1 MDSFLQKFSLQN
13 LLRQFF
19 CGVVFFVPLWLFTQ
33 DPGRKCCTYSVLDI
47 TQWETGTFLLF
58 VALASVIGTIV
69 YHVEKNLYSYLV
81 QTLFESFAKYK
92 NWQMRVVPLL
102 VAGAITVMISPLF
115 QVPEDKGDV
124 FNCYMVALSF
134 FVVIC
139 IFNVL
144 FTESFF
150 KVMIRT
156 RASWIIEEQF
166 CDKSSEDRLARW
178 AVAKRIS
185 SWSDFIHCSQ
195 SCCFAWLLGCLL
207 CKFANNIEVQN
218 TEFFGLSIVVV
229 ASILFLE
236 IIFDWHRYQ
245 HVLAMTESD
254 LLGDIQKEYPQMKIN
269 SNVVSKHYEIIVKTV
284 VKSKEL

>member
-1 MDSFLQKFSLQN
+1 MDSFLQKFSLRN

-33 DPGRKCCTYSVLDI
+33 NPGCQCCTCSVLDI
-47 TQWETGTFLLF
+47 TRWETGTFLLF
-58 VALASVIGTIV
+58 AALASVIGTIV

-81 QTLFESFAKYK
+81 QTLFESCAKYK

-102 VAGAITVMISPLF
+102 VAGAITLMISPLF
-115 QVPEDKGDV
+115 QLTEDKVDV
-124 FNCYMVALSF
+124 FNCYMIALLF

-150 KVMIRT
+150 KVLIRT
-156 RASWIIEEQF
+156 RACWIIEEQF
-166 CDKSSEDRLARW
+166 SDKSSEDRLARW
-178 AVAKRIS
+178 AIAKRIS

-195 SCCFAWLLGCLL
+195 SCCFAWLLGCIL
-207 CKFANNIEVQN
+207 CKFANNTEVHN
-218 TEFFGLSIVVV
+218 AELFGLSLEVV

-245 HVLAMTESD
+245 HVLSMTESD
-254 LLGDIQKEYPQMKIN
+254 LLGNIQKEYPQMKIN
-269 SNVVSKHYEIIVKTV
+269 NHVVSKHREIIVATA
-284 VKSKEL
+284 VK